1 MKTPEGYVKSDVRK
15 YLKSIGAYFFS
26 NTTFGYGASGQPD
39 ICCCIRGRFVGL
51 ELKAPEKEPTTLQ
64 MARIKEIRRNGGF
77 AFWSTSVDD
86 VREKLKKE
94 FGLTE

>member
-1 MKTPEGYVKSDVRK
+1 MKTPEGYVKADVRK

-39 ICCCIRGRFVGL
+39 ICCCIKGRFVGL
-51 ELKAPEKEPTTLQ
+51 ELKAPGKMPTAIQL
-64 MARIKEIRRNGGF
+64 ARIKEIGKNGGF
-77 AFWSTSVDD
+77 AFWSTNVDE
-86 VREKLKKE
+86 VREKLKIC